1 MSRGRCWFTQLWF
14 LLAILC
20 AFQWGLAAVFIKL
33 STPKLGV
40 ARLCGLVVAIEGM
53 MYFAGFL
60 VWHTSATIGLE
71 YGALAAASAF
81 IGMTAYLCFFES
93 VIDGQVAIVGTIS
106 AAYPSL
112 TVIGAIAF
120 LSESLTAAQSV
131 GIAAIIS
138 GIIALSYKRSPDAPY
153 SLPRRSLIFAL
164 LAFTLWGIWS
174 LTAKI
179 VISKIGVGN
188 VFGFYVISSVIVP
201 LIYLCFR
208 RIGHEAL
215 NAEKPTWASWVFGA
229 TGLALNVSGTLAF
242 TFALSSGLASLV
254 VPITSAY
261 PLVTV
266 TVALLLL
273 GEKLDRLQVAALACV
288 ITGLLVIATIG

>member
-1 MSRGRCWFTQLWF
+1 
-14 LLAILC
+14 
-20 AFQWGLAAVFIKL
+20 
-33 STPKLGV
+33 
-40 ARLCGLVVAIEGM
+40 
-53 MYFAGFL
+53 
-60 VWHTSATIGLE
+60 
-71 YGALAAASAF
+71 
-81 IGMTAYLCFFES
+81 
-93 VIDGQVAIVGTIS
+93 
-106 AAYPSL
+106 
-112 TVIGAIAF
+112 
-120 LSESLTAAQSV
+120 
-131 GIAAIIS
+131 
-138 GIIALSYKRSPDAPY
+138 
-153 SLPRRSLIFAL
+153 
-164 LAFTLWGIWS
+164 
-174 LTAKI
+174 

-188 VFGFYVISSVIVP
+188 VFGFYVISSVVAP